1 MLVKFMATGDEHN
14 LLRGIVRRTIGII
27 AGIALVA
34 GLTAC
39 SSGSA
44 ADQCTPLASEG
55 SAVKSVKVTGK
66 FGEKPTADFTAPLT
80 AETTERMILSQGDGI
95 LAVPNGT
102 ITADFTFYNG
112 TTGEM
117 LGQTKYDGSTLNPLP
132 LNDDS
137 MIHGMVA
144 TFQCAPVGSQIVS
157 VMAPKDLLDPQ
168 GNTIAGLDSK
178 TSIIV
183 VADLVSA
190 SLARANGK
198 DQTPPDGFPKVVLD
212 PSGVPGITIPSTAA
226 PKKLEVAVLKKGDG
240 ATVTADS
247 TVTIHYTGVTWADGK
262 VFDSSWAKNT
272 PLTLQ
277 LSNFVPGFQQALEG
291 QKVGSQILAVI
302 PPELGYGDK
311 GQGSIPGGATL
322 VFVVDILASAP

>member
-1 MLVKFMATGDEHN
+1 MLDTFMTVSNEQYF
-14 LLRGIVRRTIGII
+14 LRGTVRRTIGII
-27 AGIALVA
+27 AGIALIA

-44 ADQCTPLASEG
+44 SDQCTPLASEG

-80 AETTERMILSQGDGI
+80 AQTTERIILSQGDGN

-102 ITADFTFYNG
+102 IQADFTFYNG
-112 TTGEM
+112 KTGEQ
-117 LGQTKYDGSTLNPLP
+117 LGQTAYDGSTLNPLP
-132 LNDDS
+132 LNDKN
-137 MIHGMVA
+137 MIHGMVSA
-144 TFQCAPVGSQIVS
+144 FQCAPVGSQIVA
-157 VMAPKDLLDPQ
+157 VLAPQDLLDPS
-168 GNTIAGLDSK
+168 GNTIAGLDK
-178 TSIIV
+178 DASIVI

-190 SLARANGK
+190 SIARANGK

-212 PSGVPGITIPSTAA
+212 PTGVPGITIPSTVA

-240 ATVTADS
+240 AKVTADS
-247 TVTIHYTGVTWADGK
+247 TVTVHYTGVTWADGK

-291 QKVGSQILAVI
+291 QTVGSQILAVI
-302 PPELGYGDK
+302 PPDLAYGEN
-311 GQGSIPGGATL
+311 GQGTIPGGATL
-322 VFVVDILASAP
+322 VFVVDILATTP